1 MPEYRAYMI
10 GPDGHIIKRI
20 ELVCDDEA
28 AKQQAKA
35 LVDGHDV
42 ECRRPVELRNSSRR
56 TKPQLSGTWAS
67 SGCSGD
73 GVVLAFR
80 ASQAALNSSLA
91 VLALDEPAAAG
102 RKVDGDALKP
112 VARYAL
118 LSEAPANALPGLEHR
133 IIRDDE

>member
-42 ECRRPVELRNSSRR
+42 ELWQEARRITEFKS
-56 TKPQLSGTWAS
+56 T
-67 SGCSGD
+67 
-73 GVVLAFR
+73 
-80 ASQAALNSSLA
+80 
-91 VLALDEPAAAG
+91 
-102 RKVDGDALKP
+102 
-112 VARYAL
+112 
-118 LSEAPANALPGLEHR
+118 H
-133 IIRDDE
+133 